1 MEIVL
6 KVLFLVAFLV
16 MLGIVGLVGVL
27 LLADEESSDDI
38 YD

>member
-6 KVLFLVAFLV
+6 KILFLVAFLV
-16 MLGIVGLVGVL
+16 MLGIFGFVGVL
-27 LLADEESSDDI
+27 FLADEESSDDI